1 METKT
6 QHGYLLLAD
15 ISGYT
20 SFVAKSELEH
30 AHDILSELLEL
41 ILKRLTTIFTLS
53 KLEGDAIF
61 SYAPETKLER
71 GETLIEL
78 IESTY
83 AAFKDQQEAIRRRT
97 TCQCNACRNIPS
109 LDLKFIVHHG
119 DYIFQTIGGHHE
131 MVGTDVNLIHR
142 LLKNHVA
149 EATGWRG
156 YALFCEQALSHVGM
170 KAEGW
175 QESIETYDLGEVKI
189 YVTNLADRYTTL
201 RDQRRVSIDRSEAD
215 LIYELDYSAPPPI
228 VWDWLNDPHK
238 RLKWEY
244 ADRHMFPFFMPKGRT
259 TIGAV
264 NHCMHGKNLAMIETV
279 LDWRPFDYFTVTQ
292 DVIGQALITTTSHLT
307 PIETGTHLLIT
318 SQWQLKTLLPM
329 PDVMR
334 RSIIKSTA
342 GNLKI
347 TEAYQKIEQLI
358 LSGGGDQGAEVRTN
372 PRPPSPAL

>member
-61 SYAPETKLER
+61 SYAPESKLDR
-71 GETLIEL
+71 GETLLEL

-97 TCQCNACRNIPS
+97 TCMCNACRNIPS
-109 LDLKFIVHHG
+109 LDLKFIAHHG
-119 DYIFQTIGGHHE
+119 DYIFQTIAGHHE

-142 LLKNHVA
+142 LLKNHIA
-149 EATGWRG
+149 DNTGWRG
-156 YALFCEQALSHVGM
+156 YALLSEQALAHIGL
-170 KAEGW
+170 KPEGW
-175 QESIETYDLGEVKI
+175 QASIETYDLGEVKI
-189 YVTNLADRYTTL
+189 FVANLADRYKAL
-201 RDQRRVSIDRSEAD
+201 LDERHVFIDRSEAD
-215 LIYELDYSAPPPI
+215 LIYEFDYPAPPLI

-244 ADRHMFPFFMPKGRT
+244 ADRHMFSIFMPKGRT
-259 TIGAV
+259 AVGAV
-264 NHCMHGKNLAMIETV
+264 NHCLHGDNVAMVETV
-279 LDWRPFDYFTVTQ
+279 LAWRPFDYFTVTQ
-292 DVIGQALITTTSHLT
+292 EVPPAVITVTSQLIPSD
-307 PIETGTHLLIT
+307 TGTHLVIT
-318 SQWQLKTLLPM
+318 THWHLKTPLPL
-329 PDVMR
+329 PDVLR
-334 RSIIKSTA
+334 RSIIKGTA
-342 GNLKI
+342 GKLKI

-358 LSGGGDQGAEVRTN
+358 IAEQN
-372 PRPPSPAL
+372 AGH